1 MNINFIDS
9 AIDHISNEYYNGHK
23 DIFYLN
29 NDNIDRRRYKNKING
44 YKMRRSDFKNAIVN
58 LITIHNFC
66 NKNDII
72 NHIINLNNNL
82 LILLNNSETT
92 LWFYISQYEPRLSY
106 KQFKQKLN
114 VLNNINKDHV
124 FLLILFT
131 TYQWVKC

>member
-23 DIFYLN
+23 YIFYLN

-114 VLNNINKDHV
+114 VLNNINKGHM